1 MGLVSP
7 HGSTPPESVP
17 PPDVALVRA
26 LLQEQH
32 PDLAGLP
39 ITGMRQGWDNT
50 LFRLGT
56 ELCVRLPHRQLAA
69 ELIEHEIRWLPEL
82 SPRLP
87 LPVPA
92 PLRVGGP
99 AFGYP
104 WRWTIC
110 SWIDGASALAVA
122 PDGDDAAAEELGR
135 FLRALH
141 QPAPAPAPSNPFR
154 GVPLARRDAGVRS
167 QAPAAAGFV
176 DSARLVDRWEQLVAE
191 PRYPG
196 PPLWVHGDVHPGN
209 LIVRD
214 GRLAG
219 VVDFG
224 DLCAG
229 DPAVDF
235 AVGWMMFDLR
245 GRTIL
250 RRYCDADPSAWQRA
264 QGWAIAI
271 GLALVSQS
279 PSESEFAELGRRTL
293 LAAVADPSEAP
304 A

>member
-1 MGLVSP
+1 MDNARIPHGPRLS

-17 PPDVALVRA
+17 RRTSPWFGRCCNSSILIWRGCRS
-26 LLQEQH
+26 Q
-32 PDLAGLP
+32 
-39 ITGMRQGWDNT
+39 GMRQGWDNT

-141 QPAPAPAPSNPFR
+141 QPAPAPAPAIPS
-154 GVPLARRDAGVRS
+154 GSALARRDAGVRS

-219 VVDFG
+219 VVDSVTCVPG
-224 DLCAG
+224 TRPSISRSAG
-229 DPAVDF
+229 
-235 AVGWMMFDLR
+235 
-245 GRTIL
+245 
-250 RRYCDADPSAWQRA
+250 
-264 QGWAIAI
+264 
-271 GLALVSQS
+271 
-279 PSESEFAELGRRTL
+279 
-293 LAAVADPSEAP
+293 
-304 A
+304 